1 MRPQNRFLLTT
12 LVGAAATANA
22 LRPVKRTGL
31 LSVPAFFSGLPT
43 SELPLQSLA
52 LQVGL
57 AVVAGRKGGVRG
69 LRGAAGVALTAASA
83 VGLNRLHQEALVADD
98 VLEQA
103 LREELGSDYRRRIRE
118 PFDPAP
124 DAPLTRRDILVPDFL
139 VRRRYRVEKDIAYG
153 EAGRRNR
160 LDIWRRQ
167 DLERDARAPVLV
179 QIHGGAWMM
188 GQKEGQGEPLMA
200 HLVQRGWVCVAPNYR
215 LSPRSTWPDHIVDV
229 KKVLA
234 WVKDNIAD
242 HGGDPD
248 FVVITGGSAGGHL
261 CSLAALTPRLPEF
274 QPGFEDADTSVS
286 ACVAFYGVYDFTN
299 RHGTGREDMQPFLE
313 KRVFKSLVAEDRP
326 RWEQASTIS
335 HVGPEAPP
343 FFVLHGTNDSLVPV
357 EQARTFVDEL
367 RKASSNPVAY
377 AELPL
382 AQHAFDI
389 LPSVRAAYT
398 ARAVERFLAVIRSEH
413 GGPTPAEAVAGA

>member
-12 LVGAAATANA
+12 LAGAAATANA
-22 LRPVKRTGL
+22 LRPVARTGP
-31 LSVPAFFSGLPT
+31 LSVPAFGWGLPT
-43 SELPLQSLA
+43 SELPLQALAFQGALA
-52 LQVGL
+52 L
-57 AVVAGRKGGVRG
+57 AAGRGGGRKG

-83 VGLNRLHQEALVADD
+83 AGLLRLHREASNADE

-103 LREELGSDYRRRIRE
+103 LRDELGNDYRNRIRE
-118 PFDPAP
+118 PFSPVP
-124 DAPLTRRDILVPDFL
+124 EEPLTRRSILLPDFG
-139 VRRRYRVEKDIAYG
+139 VRRRYRVEKDISYG

-160 LDIWRRQ
+160 MDIWRRK
-167 DLERDARAPVLV
+167 DLDRDARAPVLV

-234 WVKDNIAD
+234 WVKENIAE
-242 HGGDPD
+242 HGGDPE

-261 CSLAALTPRLPEF
+261 SSLAALTPGLAEF
-274 QPGFEDADTSVS
+274 QPGFEDADTSVA

-299 RHGTGREDMQPFLE
+299 RHGTGREDMLPFLE
-313 KRVFKSLVAEDRP
+313 KRVFKSLVAHDRP
-326 RWEQASTIS
+326 RWEQASTVS
-335 HVGPEAPP
+335 HVGPGAPP

-357 EQARTFVDEL
+357 EQARSFVEEL
-367 RKASSNPVAY
+367 RKASTAPVAY

-398 ARAVERFLAVIRSEH
+398 ARAVERFLAVVRSEF
-413 GGPTPAEAVAGA
+413 GGPTPAEAVSGA

>member
-83 VGLNRLHQEALVADD
+83 VGLNRLHQEALLADD

>member
-57 AVVAGRKGGVRG
+57 AVVAGRKGGVKG